1 MLGAPENDRS
11 IRLTNAGISPRF
23 RLVVNCPSC
32 TTSRIR
38 SRISSSSI
46 PSPRTELLLSLSTAS
61 SSGTDVK
68 RARVGLTTAFS
79 SVDYFS
85 AVRMQHLAG
94 EVGAIIGC
102 KKDVA
107 GATSSGSPGLPSV
120 VSLPNDATLSAGN
133 VDGISGVQIGPGATA
148 LTRIPRSA
156 KAFDKER
163 VNATMAPFVAE

>member
-1 MLGAPENDRS
+1 
-11 IRLTNAGISPRF
+11 
-23 RLVVNCPSC
+23 
-32 TTSRIR
+32 
-38 SRISSSSI
+38 
-46 PSPRTELLLSLSTAS
+46 
-61 SSGTDVK
+61 
-68 RARVGLTTAFS
+68 
-79 SVDYFS
+79 
-85 AVRMQHLAG
+85 MQHLAG

-107 GATSSGSPGLPSV
+107 PPPPVPPGLPSV

-163 VNATMAPFVAE
+163 VNAAMAPFVAE